1 MQTYTII
8 RGIMATMCA
17 ILYTG
22 NMLGMI
28 LYGSVVTNPDDHHG
42 FVIYTILS
50 GIPITAF
57 AGAFGYIS
65 VADIEEIHGKQYA
78 YEEVS
83 PTGGGVTRKMSKVMI
98 FWTVILSILVAGAI
112 YFWTAA
118 LVAITAS
125 HREMIPLGVVAAVYT
140 ILLIIAAFR
149 CIHEYMR
156 R

>member
-1 MQTYTII
+1 
-8 RGIMATMCA
+8 MATMCA

-65 VADIEEIHGKQYA
+65 IADIEEIHGKQYA

-83 PTGGGVTRKMSKVMI
+83 PSGGGGVTRKMSKVMI

-125 HREMIPLGVVAAVYT
+125 HREMIPLGVVAVVYT